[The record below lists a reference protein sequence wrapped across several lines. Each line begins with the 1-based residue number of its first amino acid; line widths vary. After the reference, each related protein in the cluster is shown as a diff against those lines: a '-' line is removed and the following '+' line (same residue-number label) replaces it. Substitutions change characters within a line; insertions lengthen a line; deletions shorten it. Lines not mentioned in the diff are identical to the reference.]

1 MFYLVTDDE
10 FYSNIN
16 NGQIAVVI
24 VSSETKGSEK
34 LKNSKGSNA
43 LKIPK
48 QNMPPLHRTNHGTH
62 QLFESTLISGPNLP
76 KNKAEKKCKQEVH
89 DGSASLT

>member
-1 MFYLVTDDE
+1 MFYLVTDDQ

-16 NGQIAVVI
+16 NGQIAVII
-24 VSSETKGSEK
+24 VSSEQKGSEK

-43 LKIPK
+43 LKISK

-62 QLFESTLISGPNLP
+62 QLFESTLISDPNLQ
-76 KNKAEKKCKQEVH
+76 KQQ
-89 DGSASLT
+89 GRQNL